1 MKDSPGEETAKYYKC
16 PPEESVRRRDRLAV
30 DFNSDI
36 DEFIRLAQ
44 RWNNLHTRL
53 LNTLAR
59 LPEEVYQF
67 TLQKISFHAGQ
78 SQTVQVK
85 EINKPYMIIL
95 KRTDSESLIAHEIAH
110 AYLNYT
116 KAKNRSEEQETQADE
131 LRKKWGFKKKQLCQ
145 TYPSGCL
152 NCFNPHCSENKSKK
166 LGYTTHS

>member
-1 MKDSPGEETAKYYKC
+1 MKKRPR
-16 PPEESVRRRDRLAV
+16 SVV

-44 RWNNLHTRL
+44 RWGNLHARL

-78 SQTVQVK
+78 SQTVQI
-85 EINKPYMIIL
+85 EEMNKPYMIIL

-110 AYLNYT
+110 AYLSYT
-116 KAKNRSEEQETQADE
+116 KAKSRSVDQEEQADE

-145 TYPSGCL
+145 TYPKGCL
-152 NCFNPHCSENKSKK
+152 NCFNPHCSKSNSKNLAK
-166 LGYTTHS
+166 HL

>member
-1 MKDSPGEETAKYYKC
+1 MK
-16 PPEESVRRRDRLAV
+16 RRDRSEV
-30 DFNSDI
+30 DFNGDI

-53 LNTLAR
+53 LNTLSR

-67 TLQKISFHAGQ
+67 TLQQISFHAGQ
-78 SQTVQVK
+78 SQTVQVE

-110 AYLNYT
+110 AYLCFT
-116 KAKNRSEEQETQADE
+116 KAQSKSDQEAQADD

-145 TYPSGCL
+145 TYPRGCR
-152 NCFNPHCSENKSKK
+152 NCFNPHCPESNSKK
-166 LGYTTHS
+166 LG

>member
-1 MKDSPGEETAKYYKC
+1 MK
-16 PPEESVRRRDRLAV
+16 RRENLVV

-36 DEFIRLAQ
+36 DEFIRLAR
-44 RWNNLHTRL
+44 RWSNLHTKL

-78 SQTVQVK
+78 SQTIQVE

-110 AYLNYT
+110 AYLIYKKT
-116 KAKNRSEEQETQADE
+116 KSRSVDQEAQADE
-131 LRKKWGFKKKQLCQ
+131 LRKKWGFKKKQLCP
-145 TYPSGCL
+145 TYPQGCL

-166 LGYTTHS
+166 LG

>member
-1 MKDSPGEETAKYYKC
+1 MN
-16 PPEESVRRRDRLAV
+16 RRDRATV
-30 DFNSDI
+30 DFHSDI

-53 LNTLAR
+53 LNTLSR

-78 SQTVQVK
+78 SQTVEVK
-85 EINKPYMIIL
+85 EIDKPYMIIL

-110 AYLNYT
+110 AYLCFT
-116 KAKNRSEEQETQADE
+116 KAQSKSDQEVQADD

-145 TYPSGCL
+145 TYPRGCR
-152 NCFNPHCSENKSKK
+152 NCFNPHCPESNSKK
-166 LGYTTHS
+166 LS

>member
-1 MKDSPGEETAKYYKC
+1 MKKRAPAEA
-16 PPEESVRRRDRLAV
+16 

-36 DEFIRLAQ
+36 DEFIRLAR
-44 RWNNLHTRL
+44 RWNQLHVRL

-67 TLQKISFHAGQ
+67 TLDKISFHAGQ

-110 AYLNYT
+110 AYLSGT
-116 KAKNRSEEQETQADE
+116 KTQGRSEDQEAQADE
-131 LRKKWGFKKKQLCQ
+131 LRKKWGFRKKQLCQ
-145 TYPSGCL
+145 TYPKGCL
-152 NCFNPHCSENKSKK
+152 NCFNPHCPESNTKRH
-166 LGYTTHS
+166 Y